1 MCVISSHLIHSR
13 MIRYPVINYV
23 FVFVSICACM
33 CDDGSWIWRSKLR
46 RMHGR
51 HAPNSMSADREQLS
65 LHPCRC
71 HRCLMNSCS
80 SAAQVRN
87 AIRLR
92 FSRAHMYYGRRYSY
106 ALELLHF
113 VITIATRIIN
123 VEFLKR
129 NQCSTRIMQTH
140 THTLDD
146 GRNKQTVLPQKPE
159 KPNKFR
165 IRIRKMDMYFTG
177 AGDLHAA
184 LLLVTLRTMSTTD
197 IPN

>member
-1 MCVISSHLIHSR
+1 MYTHMPEIVFVFPSPKHMTCSGSEHHQWHVRDLISSHLIHSR
-13 MIRYPVINYV
+13 MIRYPVVNYV

-113 VITIATRIIN
+113 VITIATRIMWS
-123 VEFLKR
+123 F
-129 NQCSTRIMQTH
+129 
-140 THTLDD
+140 
-146 GRNKQTVLPQKPE
+146 
-159 KPNKFR
+159 
-165 IRIRKMDMYFTG
+165 
-177 AGDLHAA
+177 
-184 LLLVTLRTMSTTD
+184 
-197 IPN
+197 